1 MRSVILLSVV
11 VVLFAVLVIA
21 LGANA
26 GKPGVDM
33 AIGAIFLA
41 FAGVPLGFSWALVY
55 RHVTKRQPT
64 VHITHQHVHLYHVDA
79 HGQPEQISEASRSIE
94 VMR

>member
-1 MRSVILLSVV
+1 VLLSVV

-26 GKPGVDM
+26 GKPGVDI
-33 AIGAIFLA
+33 AIGAIFFA

-64 VHITHQHVHLYHVDA
+64 TYITHQHVHLYGVNDN
-79 HGQPEQISEASRSIE
+79 GQPEQISEASRS
-94 VMR
+94 VTVTR